1 MILKI
6 VIFLVKIFELL
17 GKFKTNIANSRKKSM
32 ILIYL
37 KLRLGF
43 GLAVVVTE
51 VVVVDVVKLEL
62 LSGDTAVDE
71 PNVNVDVGGD
81 VVVVPA
87 IEVLVVDDVIT
98 DDPKV
103 KLTLGF
109 SFFLSAFSS
118 SSSSSSKAESN
129 FSTRFSSRLLSCS
142 SFSGL
147 LINTVLLSSFSLGS
161 FTTEL
166 TMSEIFGTIIFCV
179 DLSVSSRAKATFLT
193 GPVDVPLS
201 RTFRRFFFC

>member
-1 MILKI
+1 MTF
-6 VIFLVKIFELL
+6 FLVKILELFS
-17 GKFKTNIANSRKKSM
+17 KFKTNIANSRKKSM

-109 SFFLSAFSS
+109 SFFLSEFSS
-118 SSSSSSKAESN
+118 SSSSSSKAK
-129 FSTRFSSRLLSCS
+129 LLQV
-142 SFSGL
+142 F
-147 LINTVLLSSFSLGS
+147 VK
-161 FTTEL
+161 
-166 TMSEIFGTIIFCV
+166 
-179 DLSVSSRAKATFLT
+179 SVICICQS
-193 GPVDVPLS
+193 
-201 RTFRRFFFC
+201 

>member
-1 MILKI
+1 MTFPI
-6 VIFLVKIFELL
+6 VCIRGNCDLNCEIHFGFCDFSHL
-17 GKFKTNIANSRKKSM
+17 N
-32 ILIYL
+32 IYL

-43 GLAVVVTE
+43 GRAL
-51 VVVVDVVKLEL
+51 VVKVEL

-109 SFFLSAFSS
+109 SFFLSEFS

>member
-1 MILKI
+1 MI
-6 VIFLVKIFELL
+6 F
-17 GKFKTNIANSRKKSM
+17 
-32 ILIYL
+32 IYL

-62 LSGDTAVDE
+62 LSGDTTVDE

-109 SFFLSAFSS
+109 SIFLSAF

-147 LINTVLLSSFSLGS
+147 LISTVLLKL
-161 FTTEL
+161 
-166 TMSEIFGTIIFCV
+166 SEIFGTIIFCGV
-179 DLSVSSRAKATFLT
+179 LSVSSKAKA
-193 GPVDVPLS
+193 S
-201 RTFRRFFFC
+201 S

>member
-1 MILKI
+1 M
-6 VIFLVKIFELL
+6 
-17 GKFKTNIANSRKKSM
+17 
-32 ILIYL
+32 
-37 KLRLGF
+37 
-43 GLAVVVTE
+43 VVTE

-109 SFFLSAFSS
+109 SFFLSEFS

-147 LINTVLLSSFSLGS
+147 LISTVLLSSFSLGS

>member
-1 MILKI
+1 
-6 VIFLVKIFELL
+6 
-17 GKFKTNIANSRKKSM
+17 M

-62 LSGDTAVDE
+62 LSGDTTVDE

-109 SFFLSAFSS
+109 SFFLSVFSS

-147 LINTVLLSSFSLGS
+147 LITDQHCSVEIVRNLWHYNFLL
-161 FTTEL
+161 
-166 TMSEIFGTIIFCV
+166 
-179 DLSVSSRAKATFLT
+179 
-193 GPVDVPLS
+193 
-201 RTFRRFFFC
+201 